1 MNGTRN
7 NRHYQRMWNLIRPLA
22 ILLARIVY
30 GFRAVKG
37 DVEGPFLLVSNHV
50 TDWDPILVGSGFSK
64 QMYFVAS
71 EHILRQGFISR
82 LLWFLF
88 APIARQK
95 GGNAA
100 GTVKGILRVLRDG
113 GNVALFPEGN
123 RTWDGLTA
131 DFPRATGK
139 MARSS
144 GATLVTYRMEGGYL
158 SSPRWSGSSVRKGRM
173 TGRIVGI
180 YPPEELKKMTADE
193 VNEQI
198 RRDIYENAWERQ
210 EKEPVRYRGR
220 KPAEHLETF
229 LFLCPECGEA
239 HQLRSRGAE
248 FRCAACGA
256 KSLVLD
262 TGFLEG
268 DFRFRTIRDWAVWQ
282 KEELAK
288 RIDAS
293 GNGPIFSDDGMKLI
307 EVTTAKKGTV
317 LGTGRIT
324 LYADRLE
331 LPAGITIPAGEISGM
346 SIRGASVLF
355 TGTSEGK
362 VYQVI
367 PQGVRN
373 TQKYVLA
380 CRHLG
385 LIDIAV

>member
-1 MNGTRN
+1 MNETRD

-22 ILLARIVY
+22 VFLARIVY
-30 GFRAVKG
+30 GFRAVKR

-50 TDWDPILVGSGFSK
+50 TDWDPILVGCGIKK

-71 EHILRQGFISR
+71 EHILRQGFISK
-82 LLWFLF
+82 LLWFIF

-100 GTVKGILRVLRDG
+100 GTVKSILRVLRDG

-131 DFPRATGK
+131 PFPRATGK

-144 GATLVTYRMEGGYL
+144 GATLVTYRLEGGYL
-158 SSPRWSGSSVRKGRM
+158 SSPRWSGSSVRKGKM
-173 TGRIVGI
+173 TGGIVGI
-180 YPPEELKKMTADE
+180 YPPEELKKMTAEE
-193 VNEQI
+193 VNELI
-198 RRDIYENAWERQ
+198 RRDIFENAWERQ

-229 LFLCPECGEA
+229 LFICPECGEA
-239 HQLRSRGAE
+239 HRLQSRRAD
-248 FRCAACGA
+248 FSCTACGA
-256 KSLVLD
+256 KSRVLD

-282 KEELAK
+282 EEELAK
-288 RIDAS
+288 RIEAA
-293 GNGPIFSDDGMKLI
+293 GEGPIFSDDGIMLL

-317 LGTGRIT
+317 LGTGVIT

-331 LPAGITIPAGEISGM
+331 LPAGVTIPAKEISGM
-346 SIRGASVLF
+346 SMRGAMALF
-355 TGTSEGK
+355 LGTSEGK
-362 VYQVI
+362 VYQLV
-367 PQGVRN
+367 PQAVRN

-380 CRHLG
+380 CRRLG